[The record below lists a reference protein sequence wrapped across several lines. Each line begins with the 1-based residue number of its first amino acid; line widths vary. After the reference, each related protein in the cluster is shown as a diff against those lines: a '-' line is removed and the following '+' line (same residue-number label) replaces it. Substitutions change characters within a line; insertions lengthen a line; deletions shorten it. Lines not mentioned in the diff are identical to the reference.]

1 MENMAEDTNQASKST
16 ALDAEAEDEDGE
28 PLIDP
33 QILARLKFSQIGEK
47 RNWIG
52 INVQYAGIPGNVTLN
67 INERQLM
74 FQQEMVRPIK
84 SL

>member
-33 QILARLKFSQIGEK
+33 QILARLKFS
-47 RNWIG
+47 
-52 INVQYAGIPGNVTLN
+52 
-67 INERQLM
+67 
-74 FQQEMVRPIK
+74 
-84 SL
+84 